1 MGTAGC
7 SADPSSGSGVS
18 DWNVMPVRAPLIQ
31 KLIIIKILPL
41 YKGVSFQNS
50 EFREAFHY
58 MAGSWEIWDMGPL
71 LPLLDPGPSGVGPP
85 GATSWPGLRAA
96 AHHSLSLTWALH
108 WWVGGS

>member
-1 MGTAGC
+1 M
-7 SADPSSGSGVS
+7 SGSGVS

-31 KLIIIKILPL
+31 KLIIIRILPL

-71 LPLLDPGPSGVGPP
+71 LPLPPRGWGPLEPLPGRAWGRLLTAPS
-85 GATSWPGLRAA
+85 
-96 AHHSLSLTWALH
+96 H
-108 WWVGGS
+108 